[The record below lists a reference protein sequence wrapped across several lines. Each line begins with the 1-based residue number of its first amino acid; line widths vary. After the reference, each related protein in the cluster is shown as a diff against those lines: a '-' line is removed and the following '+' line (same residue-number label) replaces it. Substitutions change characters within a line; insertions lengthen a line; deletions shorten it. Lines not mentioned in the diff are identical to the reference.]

1 MFGTVSSD
9 VLSTPR
15 VLFALASGGM
25 MPRLLGRVN
34 PRTHSP
40 NAAIICYAV
49 LVALLALSGSFAELV
64 VLSTL
69 SVAVLYVLG
78 SVAAWRLARRGV
90 AQAGRPFG
98 FRHLTAAMVIATAG
112 MTGMIALGSR
122 TEILGVLGLV
132 AASALVYLLTQKG
145 RKGIGSGQPFRPW

>member
-1 MFGTVSSD
+1 
-9 VLSTPR
+9 
-15 VLFALASGGM
+15 

-40 NAAIICYAV
+40 KRRDHFYAV

-64 VLSTL
+64 GALH
-69 SVAVLYVLG
+69 SVRRCALRSGQRGGL
-78 SVAAWRLARRGV
+78 AAGPSWCG
-90 AQAGRPFG
+90 AGRPAVG
-98 FRHLTAAMVIATAG
+98 IQASHRRDGDRTAG

-132 AASALVYLLTQKG
+132 AASALVYLLT
-145 RKGIGSGQPFRPW
+145 RKVTSDRSC